1 MKNVYTKFAI
11 ILIVII
17 IFVIMAVPPKEKIK
31 LGLDLKGGIHLV
43 LKVQTDDA
51 VRAVTDQVIMQ
62 LRSDFKDKNIKVS
75 KIKRVGVKEI
85 SIEGYDSVAEDQIIA
100 ILKEGG
106 FQNWNYNVSASKITL
121 SLKQNAEVKIRD
133 QAVEQA
139 KETIRNRID
148 QFGVAEPVI
157 QREGLTGQSERILVE
172 LPGVEDPAR
181 VKNLIKS
188 TAVLELKIVV
198 NGPYGSKEKLLEPYN
213 GKVPDDME
221 LLPGISK
228 DGSKEYYLVKKVAAV
243 TGMDLRD
250 ARVGQ
255 DKYGAPAVSFRL
267 KREGAKKFE
276 KVTREHKGEK
286 LAIILDGI
294 VQSAPVINDVIYDSG
309 IIEGHFTYDDANDLA
324 LKLRSGSLP
333 ASIRY
338 LEERTIG
345 PSLGADSIK
354 KGLKA
359 MLIGLLLVIFFMV
372 FYYKLSG
379 VNAVIALLLNIVIIM
394 GALAY
399 FRATLTLPGIAGII
413 LTIGMSVD
421 ANVLIFERIREDL
434 RMGKTAKAAV
444 DEGFKKAFITIFDAN
459 ITTVIA
465 AVFLFQFGTGPIKG
479 FAITLIIG
487 ILASMFTAV
496 YVSRAIFDLIFALKK
511 RVETLSI

>member
-1 MKNVYTKFAI
+1 MKNVYTKLGI
-11 ILIVII
+11 IL
-17 IFVIMAVPPKEKIK
+17 FVTILFILLAVPPKEKIK

-51 VRAVTDQVIMQ
+51 VKAVTNQAIMQ
-62 LRSDFKDKNIKVS
+62 MENLLKDKKINFS
-75 KIKRVGVKEI
+75 KIKRVGVD
-85 SIEGYDSVAEDQIIA
+85 SFSVEGYDSMAEQQITA
-100 ILKEGG
+100 MLKTD
-106 FQNWNYNVSASKITL
+106 FPDWNYSLSVNKITVNM
-121 SLKQNAEVKIRD
+121 KVNVKTKIKD

-172 LPGVEDPAR
+172 LPGVEDPGR

-188 TAVLELKIVV
+188 TAVLELKLVL
-198 NGPYGSKEKLLEPYN
+198 NGPFGSKEKLLEKYN
-213 GKVPDDME
+213 GKVPEDAE
-221 LLPGISK
+221 LVPGITK
-228 DGSKEYYLVKKVAAV
+228 DGSKEYYLLKKVAAV
-243 TGMDLRD
+243 SGMDLKD
-250 ARVGQ
+250 AKVGQ

-276 KVTREHKGEK
+276 RFTRAHKGER
-286 LAIILDGI
+286 LAIVLDNI
-294 VQSAPVINDVIYDSG
+294 VQSAPTINDVIYDSG

-333 ASIRY
+333 ASILY

-345 PSLGADSIK
+345 PSLGADSIR

-359 MLIGLLLVIFFMV
+359 MLIGFFFVVFFML

-379 VNAVIALLLNIVIIM
+379 LNAVIALFLNIVLIM

-399 FRATLTLPGIAGII
+399 FKATLTLPGMAGII

-434 RMGKTAKAAV
+434 RLGKTPKAAI
-444 DEGFKKAFITIFDAN
+444 DEGFRSAFITIFDAN

-496 YVSRAIFDLIFALKK
+496 YVSRAIFELYFVLKK
-511 RVETLSI
+511 RVDTLSI